1 MLHNI
6 DTITMVSMISV
17 VQNALNK
24 TIAMVVLE
32 AKKENSGVFT
42 EEEEEEEMTE
52 MMIKV
57 VLL

>member
-1 MLHNI
+1 
-6 DTITMVSMISV
+6 
-17 VQNALNK
+17 
-24 TIAMVVLE
+24 MVVLE